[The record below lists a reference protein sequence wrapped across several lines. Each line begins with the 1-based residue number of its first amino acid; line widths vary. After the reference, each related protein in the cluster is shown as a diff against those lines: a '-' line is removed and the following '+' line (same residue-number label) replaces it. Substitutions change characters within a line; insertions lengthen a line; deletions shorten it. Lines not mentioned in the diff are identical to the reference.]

1 MPFWESSIF
10 WGVAG
15 IVGGFIVAAFF
26 FYIGKAKKSLVYQI
40 LTANLITDEI
50 NNLPGLKISVGD
62 EPATNLASTTVKF
75 INNGNQTISSSDFAS
90 LSPLHITASKHIFNI
105 ANIDTSYIKAR
116 NKTLNP
122 SINVVRNDSIIIG
135 FEYLKPK
142 QQFEITV
149 LHDGKLSVGGDLKT
163 GLFQSYDSALKRPNR
178 KHIQEILL
186 PLLTGIIF
194 VIIASMILF
203 SVVNENGNNL
213 NSFDSIRN
221 RIYELQDEVS
231 ELRSIISDLKSENQQ
246 LQDTIL
252 SLTEDEKTS
261 EVTNGHIPD
270 SN

>member
-1 MPFWESSIF
+1 MPFGETSFF
-10 WGVAG
+10 WGIAG

-26 FYIGKAKKSLVYQI
+26 FYIGKSKKSLVYQI

-122 SINVVRNDSIIIG
+122 SINVVGNDSIIIG

-142 QQFEITV
+142 QEFEITV
-149 LHDGKLSVGGDLKT
+149 LHDGKLSVGGDLKS
-163 GLFQSYDSALKRPNR
+163 GSFQNYDSALRRPNR
-178 KHIQEILL
+178 KYISEILIPVL
-186 PLLTGIIF
+186 GGIIA
-194 VIIASMILF
+194 IIATSMTLF
-203 SVVNENGNNL
+203 SFGHLNDNNL
-213 NSFDSIRN
+213 NSLDSIRN
-221 RIYELQDEVS
+221 RIYELQDEVG
-231 ELRSIISDLKSENQQ
+231 ELNSIITDLKSENQQ
-246 LQDTIL
+246 LQDIL
-252 SLTEDEKTS
+252 SFLLEDDKTS
-261 EVTNGHIPD
+261 GVTNGHIPE

>member
-10 WGVAG
+10 WGIAG

-105 ANIDTSYIKAR
+105 AKIDTSYIKAR

-122 SINVVRNDSIIIG
+122 SINVAGNDSIIIG

-142 QQFEITV
+142 QEFEITV

-163 GLFQSYDSALKRPNR
+163 GVFQSYDSALKHPDR
-178 KHIQEILL
+178 KRILETL
-186 PLLTGIIF
+186 VPVLS
-194 VIIASMILF
+194 VIIAIITMTLF
-203 SVVNENGNNL
+203 SVRNVNGNNL
-213 NSFDSIRN
+213 NSLDSIRN
-221 RIYELQDEVS
+221 RIYELQDEVV
-231 ELRSIISDLKSENQQ
+231 ELRSIISDLKSENKQ
-246 LQDTIL
+246 LQDAIL
-252 SLTEDEKTS
+252 SLLEGETTS
-261 EVTNGHIPD
+261 GVINGRIPE